1 LREVKTASGQRARG
15 GHPLQ
20 GAQIALG
27 VGVLQALRASLIGF
41 IPIALATLVAW
52 AAGGSGGGKSA
63 DAIHGAGWIWLA
75 AHHVGFDL
83 RLPPTDVSG
92 RLWLLPLGLSVIP
105 WFVLRDSGRRITAS
119 LNLQQRRPA
128 LLGLTVAYS
137 LAVAAAAKLSTTKA
151 VAPEIWAAF
160 LSGFLF
166 ALICGAIGIYGLR
179 NLMAPLAGKLSIRAK
194 SLLRGIAL
202 TSIILYGS
210 SFLLLI
216 IAIITHW
223 SRFISLFTVLDPGWI
238 GLLLLLLLTFVS
250 LPNAVVMTTSLV
262 AGAGF
267 AIGNHTLISPWRVRL
282 AELPAFPLLAPLPT
296 GRSLFL
302 DLLPVVTILA
312 SAVGGF
318 IAVKSIAGRYAK
330 LYACGAHAAANAGL
344 LLTFNVLAGGSLVG
358 GHLSSVG
365 ASSVRVLVV
374 ALPIMFV
381 GSLIGGLAA
390 SVSQLGSKNEDAQFE
405 R

>member
-1 LREVKTASGQRARG
+1 MKTASGQRGRG
-15 GHPLQ
+15 GHPPRGVQ
-20 GAQIALG
+20 FALG

-75 AHHVGFDL
+75 SHHVGFDL
-83 RLPPTDVSG
+83 RLPPGDVPG

-105 WFVLRDSGRRITAS
+105 WFVLRDSGRRISAS
-119 LNLQQRRPA
+119 LTMQQRRPA
-128 LLGLTVAYS
+128 LLGLVVTYS
-137 LAVAAAAKLSTTKA
+137 FALGAAAKLSTTKA

-160 LSGFLF
+160 LSGFSF
-166 ALICGAIGIYGLR
+166 ALICGAIGIYGLK
-179 NLMAPLAGKLSIRAK
+179 NLVSPLSGKLSSRAK
-194 SLLRGIAL
+194 LLLRGIAL
-202 TSIILYGS
+202 TSMILYGS
-210 SFLLLI
+210 SFLLLL

-223 SRFISLFTVLDPGWI
+223 ARFISLFTVLDPGWI

-250 LPNAVVMTTSLV
+250 LPNAAVMTVSLV

-267 AIGNHTLISPWRVRL
+267 AIGNHTLISPWHVRL
-282 AELPAFPLLAPLPT
+282 AELPAVPLLAPLPT

-302 DLLPVVTILA
+302 TLLPIVTILA

-318 IAVKSIAGRYAK
+318 IAVKSIAGGYAK
-330 LYACGAHAAANAGL
+330 LYACGVHAAANAGI
-344 LLTFNVLAGGSLVG
+344 LLTLNVLAGGSLVG

-365 ASSVRVLVV
+365 ASYLRILVF
-374 ALPIMFV
+374 ALPLMFA

-390 SVSQLGSKNEDAQFE
+390 SASQLISKNEDAKFE

>member
-1 LREVKTASGQRARG
+1 MKTAPARG

-20 GAQIALG
+20 GAQFALG

-128 LLGLTVAYS
+128 LIGLTVAYS

-160 LSGFLF
+160 LSGFFL

-179 NLMAPLAGKLSIRAK
+179 NLTAPLARKLSIRAK

-202 TSIILYGS
+202 TSVILYGS

-216 IAIITHW
+216 IGIITHW

-250 LPNAVVMTTSLV
+250 LPNAVVMTASLV

-318 IAVKSIAGRYAK
+318 IAVKSIAGTYAK
-330 LYACGAHAAANAGL
+330 LYACGAHAAVNAGL
-344 LLTFNVLAGGSLVG
+344 LLTFNILAGGSLVG

>member
-1 LREVKTASGQRARG
+1 MASGQRGRG
-15 GHPLQ
+15 GYPLQ
-20 GAQIALG
+20 GARFALG
-27 VGVLQALRASLIGF
+27 VGALQALRASLIGF
-41 IPIALATLVAW
+41 IPIAIATLVAW

-75 AHHVGFDL
+75 SHHVGFDL
-83 RLPPTDVSG
+83 SLPPGDVSG

-119 LNLQQRRPA
+119 MSMQQRRPA
-128 LLGLTVAYS
+128 LLGLAITYS
-137 LAVAAAAKLSTTKA
+137 LALAATAKLSTTKA

-160 LSGFLF
+160 LSGFFF

-179 NLMAPLAGKLSIRAK
+179 NLISPLSGKLSSRAK

-202 TSIILYGS
+202 TTVIFYGS
-210 SFLLLI
+210 SFFLLMV
-216 IAIITHW
+216 AIITHW

-250 LPNAVVMTTSLV
+250 LPNAAVMTASLV

-302 DLLPVVTILA
+302 TLLPIVTILA
-312 SAVGGF
+312 SAFGGF
-318 IAVKSIAGRYAK
+318 IAVKSITGVSAK
-330 LYACGAHAAANAGL
+330 MYTCGVHAVANAGL
-344 LLTFNVLAGGSLVG
+344 LLTLNILAGGSLVG

-365 ASSVRVLVV
+365 ASYIRILVY
-374 ALPIMFV
+374 ALPLMFA
-381 GSLIGGLAA
+381 GSLIGGIVAA
-390 SVSQLGSKNEDAQFE
+390 VSHLGSKNEDAKFE

>member
-1 LREVKTASGQRARG
+1 MKTASGQRARG

-282 AELPAFPLLAPLPT
+282 AELPVFPLLAPLPT

>member
-1 LREVKTASGQRARG
+1 VKTAAARG

-20 GAQIALG
+20 GAQFALG

-63 DAIHGAGWIWLA
+63 DAIHGASWIWLA

-119 LNLQQRRPA
+119 LSLQQRRPA
-128 LLGLTVAYS
+128 LLGLTFAYS
-137 LAVAAAAKLSTTKA
+137 LAVAASAKLSTTKA

-179 NLMAPLAGKLSIRAK
+179 NLISPLAGKLSNRAK

-202 TSIILYGS
+202 TSVILYGS
-210 SFLLLI
+210 SFLLLT

-238 GLLLLLLLTFVS
+238 GLLLLLLLTFAS
-250 LPNAVVMTTSLV
+250 LPNAAVMTTSLV

-267 AIGNHTLISPWRVRL
+267 AIGNQTLISPWRVRM

-302 DLLPVVTILA
+302 DLLPIVAILA

-330 LYACGAHAAANAGL
+330 LYTCGAHAAANAGL
-344 LLTFNVLAGGSLVG
+344 LLTFNILAGGSLVG

-365 ASSVRVLVV
+365 ASPVRVLVV
-374 ALPIMFV
+374 ALPIMFA
-381 GSLIGGLAA
+381 GSLIGGIAA

>member
-1 LREVKTASGQRARG
+1 MKTAAARG

-20 GAQIALG
+20 GAQFALG

-83 RLPPTDVSG
+83 RLPPTDASG

-119 LNLQQRRPA
+119 LSLQQRRPA

-194 SLLRGIAL
+194 SLLRGVAL

-296 GRSLFL
+296 GRSFFL

-344 LLTFNVLAGGSLVG
+344 LLTFNILAGGSLVG

-374 ALPIMFV
+374 ALPIMFA

>member
-1 LREVKTASGQRARG
+1 MKTTPARG
-15 GHPLQ
+15 GQPLQ
-20 GAQIALG
+20 SARFALG

-119 LNLQQRRPA
+119 LSLQQRRPA

-137 LAVAAAAKLSTTKA
+137 LAVAASAKLSATKA

-344 LLTFNVLAGGSLVG
+344 LLTFNILAGGSLVG

-374 ALPIMFV
+374 ALPIMFA

-390 SVSQLGSKNEDAQFE
+390 SVSQLGSRNEAAQFE